1 MNHFK
6 AVSVFCGSSAG
17 NDERFLEDARSLGS
31 YLAEH
36 KITLIYGGARV
47 GLMGVVADAVLE
59 GGGLVTGVLPDFITN
74 REIAHQELTEMIT
87 VSSMHERESVMHER
101 SDAAIVL
108 PGGYGTMDEMF
119 ELLTWGQLGLHAK
132 PVGIL
137 NSGGFYDGLISFID
151 QMVTKS
157 LLRIHHRKM
166 LQVSGDI
173 PELFDLLQ
181 SYDAPAKAKWISPD
195 QV

>member
-31 YLAEH
+31 YLAEY

-87 VSSMHERESVMHER
+87 VSSMHERKSIMHER

>member
-36 KITLIYGGARV
+36 RITLIYGGARV

-87 VSSMHERESVMHER
+87 VSSMHERKSVMHER

>member
-1 MNHFK
+1 
-6 AVSVFCGSSAG
+6 
-17 NDERFLEDARSLGS
+17 
-31 YLAEH
+31 
-36 KITLIYGGARV
+36 
-47 GLMGVVADAVLE
+47 
-59 GGGLVTGVLPDFITN
+59 
-74 REIAHQELTEMIT
+74 
-87 VSSMHERESVMHER
+87 
-101 SDAAIVL
+101 
-108 PGGYGTMDEMF
+108 MDEMF